1 MASHP
6 RYHTNR
12 LGLALLIRW
21 VIITAFLSAAGLSYV
36 YLTKQLDSSGK
47 ERQKL
52 EQNLQELLLQ
62 NNVVEKQIG
71 LLTSRTA
78 LQRRLDEGFIK
89 LVPITAQAI
98 VHVRPEGLNHRQ
110 TADRDLASQFQTV
123 SRDGFVRP

>member
-1 MASHP
+1 MATHA

-21 VIITAFLSAAGLSYV
+21 VIIAAFLGAAGLSYV

-47 ERQKL
+47 QRRAL
-52 EQNLQELLLQ
+52 EQKLQELIVQ
-62 NNVVEKQIG
+62 NNVLETQIG

-89 LVPITAQAI
+89 LVPISAQAI
-98 VHVRPEGLNHRQ
+98 VHVRPDGLNRRQ
-110 TADRDLASQFQTV
+110 TAERDAGSQFRTV
-123 SRDGFVRP
+123 SRDGFALP